1 MGVLRAQAD
10 GDAQRRRRVGFASL
24 FLLGLGIRVVLL
36 PYEGT
41 FDMVD
46 YADWGQRV
54 RAHGLA
60 QTFVQYPLVN
70 QLFGWE
76 ISLAAALHVSVWEG
90 LKLGTLFFDLGSF
103 LVLVLLLR
111 RWGASVWWALLYW
124 LHPYFL
130 SLFWLGYIDAPVG
143 FFVLLGALLLS
154 LRPTWTFTALA
165 GVALG
170 LALMQKPQAL
180 TVVAAVAG
188 LLFWLLVLRRGRVGL
203 AEARLAVVLG
213 GVGFVFAA
221 YSAYFHKLGYDW
233 THLLNGY
240 RPSGIAKLSTG
251 LTENMLNIWYPV
263 ANHYARRGFPL
274 YTVDRPAVAYNIATV
289 LVAVAFVGS
298 AFAVAYGA
306 RRRALAISVLLVAA
320 LWTLALPMLGAHA
333 HENHLFHG
341 LLLTLPIVAIARERA
356 LTIAYIVLLTADGI
370 NVAVR
375 YAFGLN
381 HLTHWPVVGNISGF
395 YNATRLPPLVTAY
408 VAIAA
413 WLIVMGLVLRIAVGR
428 RAIAPVPESPQ
439 LSEPAASRS
448 GAG

>member
-1 MGVLRAQAD
+1 M
-10 GDAQRRRRVGFASL
+10 
-24 FLLGLGIRVVLL
+24 
-36 PYEGT
+36 
-41 FDMVD
+41 
-46 YADWGQRV
+46 
-54 RAHGLA
+54 
-60 QTFVQYPLVN
+60 
-70 QLFGWE
+70 
-76 ISLAAALHVSVWEG
+76 
-90 LKLGTLFFDLGSF
+90 
-103 LVLVLLLR
+103 
-111 RWGASVWWALLYW
+111 
-124 LHPYFL
+124 
-130 SLFWLGYIDAPVG
+130 
-143 FFVLLGALLLS
+143 
-154 LRPTWTFTALA
+154 
-165 GVALG
+165 
-170 LALMQKPQAL
+170 
-180 TVVAAVAG
+180 
-188 LLFWLLVLRRGRVGL
+188 
-203 AEARLAVVLG
+203 VLG

-356 LTIAYIVLLTADGI
+356 LTIACIVLLTADGI

-428 RAIAPVPESPQ
+428 PAIAPVPESPQ
-439 LSEPAASRS
+439 LSEPAASRAAPAS
-448 GAG
+448 RASQRLAVMSSRTRSSRAACVERRRCPRELASAIAHCGGLNRMVREPAQRGRKGTGVLRRDHESSAGAFQEPRGLACCRQHDRLAGGHEVDHLRRDEVRERAMARERDEQSVARRK